1 MKKIYYFVLLM
12 LGYLLIFLKGTE
24 DYLKLPQGVLPSLL
38 TLYLFICIY
47 YSHFIVKIMWLIT
60 FISTVVGLY
69 LKNID
74 QAFAWLVFF
83 SWIAL
88 FFITLIIGTITIL
101 YKLLVKPKKPLIYQR
116 ALPTYRRPPVRYN

>member
-1 MKKIYYFVLLM
+1 M
-12 LGYLLIFLKGTE
+12 LEDLLIFLVDTIHYFKIP
-24 DYLKLPQGVLPSLL
+24 YSLVKFLL

-60 FISTVVGLY
+60 FISTVFTLY
-69 LKNID
+69 VKTD
-74 QAFAWLVFF
+74 PAFDWFVFF

>member
-12 LGYLLIFLKGTE
+12 LDDLLYFLVDTIHYFKIP
-24 DYLKLPQGVLPSLL
+24 YSLVKFLL

-116 ALPTYRRPPVRYN
+116 ALPMYRRPPVRYN